1 MNKQSYA
8 TAGRRDDTHRTLCCY
23 GDVLLFTSN
32 WGKIN
37 KLRRN
42 AIIIMIYVD
51 AKFIFRNVLKCKF
64 KLNSNQNIYI
74 PSKISGYPFISKM
87 D

>member
-8 TAGRRDDTHRTLCCY
+8 MAGRRDDIQGTLRCY

-37 KLRRN
+37 KLWSN

-51 AKFIFRNVLKCKF
+51 VKFIFYKVLKCKF
-64 KLNSNQNIYI
+64 KLNSNQNVHV
-74 PSKISGYPFISKM
+74 PFKISGYPFISKM